1 MTEPVRISPGAFGYA
16 EVHGADQAAL
26 ALLAPLGFAPPR
38 NAPHPVSLHSLE
50 GPLTRLALV
59 DEGAG
64 RLERAGYAVEVDPQL
79 RISPSGEQALEI
91 LGELSTLLGELAD
104 VIAEMDDFQDVAA
117 VAGQMVVGRD
127 NLVDAV
133 GAVFTAGAEA
143 ARHAHGFPYERGE
156 VASWFQTGADA
167 AVRMSALAAS
177 TPHPPPTDP
186 LAARASAARAQSP
199 AARTTT
205 GPPVSATPTTA
216 VHSSDPVTHHT
227 GPPVSATPTTAV
239 HSSDPVTHHTGP
251 PVSAT
256 PTTAVHSSDP
266 VTHQPALPPPV
277 PGRAR

>member
-38 NAPHPVSLHSLE
+38 NAPHPVSLHTLE

-59 DEGAG
+59 GEAAG
-64 RLERAGYAVEVDPQL
+64 RLKRTGYAVEVDPQL
-79 RISPSGEQALEI
+79 RISPVAEQALEI

-104 VIAEMDDFQDVAA
+104 VVAEMDDLQNLAA
-117 VAGQMVVGRD
+117 VAGQMVVGR
-127 NLVDAV
+127 NNPMDAV

-143 ARHAHGFPYERGE
+143 ARHAHGFPYERRE
-156 VASWFQTGADA
+156 VASWFQAGADA

-186 LAARASAARAQSP
+186 LAARAGTARAQSP
-199 AARTTT
+199 AERTT

-216 VHSSDPVTHHT
+216 VHSSDPVTHQ
-227 GPPVSATPTTAV
+227 A
-239 HSSDPVTHHTGP
+239 
-251 PVSAT
+251 
-256 PTTAVHSSDP
+256 
-266 VTHQPALPPPV
+266 ALPPPV